1 MSEDAAMSDNA
12 ATPEN
17 ARDCLF
23 CQMAAG
29 DIPIEPLLDNDH
41 VFAIRDINPRAP
53 VHVLVIP
60 KQHIADARVL
70 TAQAGPLLGELFA
83 AAATI
88 ATHEGVSDSGYRL
101 AFNVGE
107 AAGMTISHLHLHLV
121 GGRRLGPEG

>member
-1 MSEDAAMSDNA
+1 MPDN
-12 ATPEN
+12 PS
-17 ARDCLF
+17 ARKDTRHCLF
-23 CQMAAG
+23 CQMATG

-53 VHVLVIP
+53 VHVLLIP
-60 KQHIADARVL
+60 KQHIADARDL
-70 TAQAGPLLGELFA
+70 TAQTGPMLGELFA

-88 ATHEGVSDSGYRL
+88 ATQEGVTNNGYRL
-101 AFNVGE
+101 AFNVGD